1 MIDRT
6 HPVSRRASANEPI
19 ATLKQRSSSHQNCNK
34 HVACEWLDA
43 GGFPLGL
50 FPMATYEM
58 ATTDLRA
65 GDVVVFYTD
74 GLTEAENG
82 DGEQFT
88 RERLA
93 QLVAAHKEESA
104 NELMEQI
111 YVTAV
116 RFRGSEAFAD
126 DLTLIVLKV
135 KGDDG

>member
-1 MIDRT
+1 
-6 HPVSRRASANEPI
+6 
-19 ATLKQRSSSHQNCNK
+19 
-34 HVACEWLDA
+34 
-43 GGFPLGL
+43 
-50 FPMATYEM
+50 MATYEM

-74 GLTEAENG
+74 ALTEAENG
-82 DGEQFT
+82 DGEKLT